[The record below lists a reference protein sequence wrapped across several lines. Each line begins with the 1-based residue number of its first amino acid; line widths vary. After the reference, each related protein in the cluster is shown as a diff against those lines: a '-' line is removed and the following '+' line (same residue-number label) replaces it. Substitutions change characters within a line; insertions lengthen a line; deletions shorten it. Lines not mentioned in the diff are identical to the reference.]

1 MVGGNELRI
10 GHARRWWIVTAMVAA
25 FILVAAGIAV
35 VSSPGHGRQ
44 SARSGKQS
52 AAPAG
57 LVRLTGA
64 QELGLHVAQVAAMP
78 APGGP
83 VTAESAVYH
92 IFPDGSLPRPVTVQ
106 IPLGHTPAPGQ
117 QAPVLI
123 FTKES
128 ASGRWQPLRTMIVD
142 QGRYASVTVH
152 RLSWFA
158 AVQIDPGKLLQD
170 LKDFFGELT
179 SGALTNPAPPSCD
192 RPSAAASDGYT
203 YATAG
208 SAMTACFGMAP
219 GDGRVIKLVDD
230 RRYPLLITTP
240 MPEVSGGGGDIF
252 QQAGQLLSPDGY
264 VVYPQAEGDFNATI
278 PDSTSTVSLFARA
291 DLAPE
296 GQLLSSLSVGVDA
309 LSTIVGA
316 FEGKVALSQRV
327 EILKTLL
334 EVESCREST
343 DAEQLVA
350 NCLTVH
356 ELTGSFGDMLGA
368 ILAPVVTI
376 SGLVT
381 YFRGALNGIFDQFN
395 NRSKF
400 VVAVQRAP
408 TPAQAP
414 YQVWIDP
421 TQAPLSEATPA
432 YKPANVELAGDG
444 TYELQNM
451 TWQVWSGSQAIG
463 TGTAR
468 IDDCNPS
475 CAGGSWYSAPV
486 QAIFSHPVHDCTAQ
500 YGQGTT
506 VTGGARYWWSQV
518 DLTYPSGLPAALS
531 GPNQPYGLWVFS
543 GLTSDAQQSCTG

>member
-1 MVGGNELRI
+1 M
-10 GHARRWWIVTAMVAA
+10 
-25 FILVAAGIAV
+25 
-35 VSSPGHGRQ
+35 
-44 SARSGKQS
+44 
-52 AAPAG
+52 
-57 LVRLTGA
+57 
-64 QELGLHVAQVAAMP
+64 
-78 APGGP
+78 
-83 VTAESAVYH
+83 
-92 IFPDGSLPRPVTVQ
+92 
-106 IPLGHTPAPGQ
+106 
-117 QAPVLI
+117 
-123 FTKES
+123 
-128 ASGRWQPLRTMIVD
+128 
-142 QGRYASVTVH
+142 
-152 RLSWFA
+152 
-158 AVQIDPGKLLQD
+158 
-170 LKDFFGELT
+170 
-179 SGALTNPAPPSCD
+179 
-192 RPSAAASDGYT
+192 
-203 YATAG
+203 
-208 SAMTACFGMAP
+208 
-219 GDGRVIKLVDD
+219 
-230 RRYPLLITTP
+230 
-240 MPEVSGGGGDIF
+240 
-252 QQAGQLLSPDGY
+252 
-264 VVYPQAEGDFNATI
+264 
-278 PDSTSTVSLFARA
+278 SLFARA

-296 GQLLSSLSVGVDA
+296 GQLLSSLSVGIDA

-316 FEGKVALSQRV
+316 FEGKVALSQRA

-408 TPAQAP
+408 TAAQAP

-444 TYELQNM
+444 TYELRNM
-451 TWQVWSGSQAIG
+451 TWQVWSSSQAIG
-463 TGTAR
+463 TGTAH

-475 CAGGSWYSAPV
+475 CAGGRWYSAPV

-500 YGQGTT
+500 YGQGTA

-531 GPNQPYGLWVFS
+531 GSNQPYGLWVFS
-543 GLTSDAQQSCTG
+543 GLTSDAQQSCAG